1 MPFILLAIIAAI
13 IGAATIVENSMGT
26 PFVLDNIYG
35 AWWMKCLW
43 AVISASAVWVIIK
56 RKLWHRLSVFLLHI
70 SFLVILAGAMLT
82 SFLGE
87 KGLIHLRTGD
97 SVSAF
102 MTKEKRIVDMPFQ
115 VRLDTFSIDYYPG
128 TAAPSNY
135 ISNVTCLTPDGS
147 VITTGRISM
156 NNILRHNGYR
166 LYQTSF
172 DEDRQGSWF
181 TVNHDPWGIAV
192 TYTGYI
198 LLAISTILILF
209 LRGGKLRKLLQHP
222 LLRKSALMATLTIMA
237 SPSLATGTEESPL
250 PAIRLEEADKHSSA
264 QIIYNDRIA
273 PFNTLAID
281 FVTKLYG
288 KSTYRGLSPEQV
300 VISWQ
305 LHPDDWSKAEIIRIK
320 SGQLRS
326 ILNIDSDYASLND
339 LFNSEGVYIL
349 TDLYKK
355 EVGTHSKLE
364 KAIIE
369 TDEKVAIIQML
380 INGTLIKPVPHGA
393 QPLSS
398 MRINAELLYN
408 SIPFSKI
415 LFMTNL
421 TVGFILMFLMLYLKK
436 SVAIAYIISSIT
448 LYLSTTFLLSA
459 FLLRW
464 YISQT
469 IPLTNGYET
478 MVFVALATLL
488 IALFLHRRI
497 SIIAPFGL
505 IISGFTL
512 LVSHLAQMNPQ
523 ITPLMPVLQSP
534 LLSSHVAL
542 IMLSYSL
549 FAFMTLNGAASL
561 VLMRKPSRYEQSQ
574 RLTIISRIML
584 YPATL
589 LLAIGIFIGAV
600 WANVSWGSY
609 WSWDPKEVWALVTM
623 IVYGIAFHD
632 TSIPWLRS
640 DRAFNTYI
648 LLASLTVLMTYFG
661 VNYLLGGMHSYANT

>member
-13 IGAATIVENSMGT
+13 IGAATIVESHMGT
-26 PFVLDNIYG
+26 QFVLDNIYG

-43 AVISASAVWVIIK
+43 AVMTAFSVWFIIK
-56 RKLWHRLSVFLLHI
+56 RKLWQRLNVFLLHI
-70 SFLVILAGAMLT
+70 SFLVILTGAMLT
-82 SFLGE
+82 SLLGE
-87 KGLIHLRTGD
+87 KGLMHLRTGIP
-97 SVSAF
+97 VSGF
-102 MTKEKRIVDMPFQ
+102 MTKERRIVHMPFQ
-115 VRLDTFSIDYYPG
+115 VRLDTFSIKHYPG
-128 TAAPSNY
+128 TEAPSDY
-135 ISNVTCLTPDGS
+135 VSSVTCLTPDGS
-147 VITTGRISM
+147 VITKGRISM
-156 NNILRHNGYR
+156 NNILRHDGYR

-172 DEDRQGSWF
+172 DEDRQGSWI

-222 LLRKSALMATLTIMA
+222 LLRKSALMAMLAIMT
-237 SPSLATGTEESPL
+237 SPALATGTEESPL
-250 PAIRLEEADKHSSA
+250 PAIRLEEADKHRSA

-288 KSTYRGLSPEQV
+288 KSTFRGLSPEQV

-305 LHPDDWSKAEIIRIK
+305 LHPDDWNKAPIIKIK
-320 SGQLRS
+320 SEQLRS
-326 ILNIDSDYASLND
+326 LLNINSNHASLND
-339 LFNSEGVYIL
+339 LFNTDGQYIL
-349 TDLYKK
+349 ADLYKK
-355 EVGTHSKLE
+355 EAGTHSKLE

-380 INGTLIKPVPHGA
+380 TNGTLIKPVPHDA

-398 MRINAELLYN
+398 MRIDAELLYN

-415 LFMTNL
+415 LFMVNL
-421 TVGFILMFLMLYLKK
+421 TMGFILMLFTLYIKK
-436 SVAIAYIISSIT
+436 SVATVRIISNIT
-448 LYLSTTFLLSA
+448 LYLSTAFLLSA

-488 IALFLHRRI
+488 IAILLHRRI
-497 SIIAPFGL
+497 SVIAPFGL

-542 IMLSYSL
+542 IMISYSL
-549 FAFMTLNGAASL
+549 FAFMTLNGVTSL
-561 VLMRKPSRYEQSQ
+561 ILMRKPSGHEQAQ

-600 WANVSWGSY
+600 WANVSWGNY
-609 WSWDPKEVWALVTM
+609 WSWDPKEVWALITM

-632 TSIPWLRS
+632 TSIKWLRT
-640 DRAFNTYI
+640 DRYFNIYI
-648 LLASLTVLMTYFG
+648 TLASLTVLMTYFG
-661 VNYLLGGMHSYANT
+661 VNYLLGGMHSYA

>member
-43 AVISASAVWVIIK
+43 AVMSASAVWIIIK
-56 RKLWHRLSVFLLHI
+56 RKLWQRLSVFLLHI
-70 SFLVILAGAMLT
+70 SFLVILTGAMLT

-115 VRLDTFSIDYYPG
+115 VRLDTFSIDNYPG
-128 TAAPSNY
+128 TKAPSDY
-135 ISNVTCLTPDGS
+135 ISNVTCLTPDGT

-172 DEDRQGSWF
+172 DEDRQGSWL

-198 LLAISTILILF
+198 LLAISTIFIIF

-237 SPSLATGTEESPL
+237 SPSLATGTEECPL
-250 PAIRLEEADKHSSA
+250 PAIRLEEADKHRSA

-288 KSTYRGLSPEQV
+288 KSSFRGLSPEQV
-300 VISWQ
+300 IISWQ

-326 ILNIDSDYASLND
+326 ILNIDSDYANLND
-339 LFNSEGVYIL
+339 LFNSEGQYIL

-380 INGTLIKPVPHGA
+380 TNGTLIKPVPHDA
-393 QPLSS
+393 QQLSS
-398 MRINAELLYN
+398 MRIDAELLYN

-415 LFMTNL
+415 LFMANL
-421 TVGFILMFLMLYLKK
+421 TMGFILMFFTLYIKK
-436 SVAIAYIISSIT
+436 AVAIVRIISSIT
-448 LYLSTTFLLSA
+448 LYLSTAFLLSA

-497 SIIAPFGL
+497 SVIAPFGL

-589 LLAIGIFIGAV
+589 LLGIGIFIGAV

-623 IVYGIAFHD
+623 IVYAIAFHD

-648 LLASLTVLMTYFG
+648 LFASLTVLMTYFG